1 MRRAIV
7 LSVLAATVILIAV
20 PLFANE
26 AAIKLIARG
35 DKFFGNRGKG
45 VKWCVKA
52 IECYE
57 KALAVDTENVEA
69 SWKFARASYFLSS
82 HTEDDDEKIKIIQ
95 KGIDV
100 SKRAVK
106 IDEKS
111 VEAHFYLGVS
121 YGIYGRAKGVMNS
134 LGLVDPI
141 KEEMAIVIKLDE
153 KYLYGGPHRVLGKM
167 FLMVPGA
174 FGGDNDKAVEHLE
187 KAVKLG
193 PGNILNHLF
202 LAEAYIATDQEE
214 KAKKELNWI
223 LGAELQKGWEP
234 EGTEE
239 KEKAKKLL
247 EELG

>member
-1 MRRAIV
+1 MRRASV
-7 LSVLAATVILIAV
+7 LSVLAAIVILIAA
-20 PLFANE
+20 PLSANE
-26 AAIKLIARG
+26 AAARLIKRG
-35 DKFFGNRGKG
+35 DKFYGNRGKG

-69 SWKFARASYFLSS
+69 SWKFAKASYYLSA
-82 HTEDDDEKIKIIQ
+82 HTEDDDEKLVIIQ

-106 IDEKS
+106 IDPES
-111 VEAHFYLGVS
+111 VQANFYLGVS

-134 LGLVDPI
+134 LGLIDPI
-141 KEEMAIVIKLDE
+141 KKQMARVIELDE
-153 KYLYGGPHRVLGKM
+153 NYLFGGPHRVLGKM

-187 KAVKLG
+187 KAVKIG
-193 PGNILNHLF
+193 PKYLLNHLF
-202 LAEAYIATDQEE
+202 LAEAYIATDQDA
-214 KAKKELNWI
+214 KAKKEIDWI
-223 LGAELQKGWEP
+223 LKAELQEGWEP
-234 EGTEE
+234 EGKEE

-247 EELG
+247 EELE